1 MVLVQPYVY
10 EIRHQGPPCP
20 HHTPYLDV
28 AQRSRVSSGIE
39 WSIKKNPSVN
49 QRLWSLN
56 YFLRVPFEH
65 WISSATNTKLFVDVL
80 SNVNVFD
87 NIPILTYT
95 IYVHYYF
102 YVFFFFFLSIMH
114 SSVWLAT
121 DKLSVHQSH
130 SAPTQLRSM
139 LIYCTHFSICV
150 SRRY

>member
-87 NIPILTYT
+87 NVPILTYT
-95 IYVHYYF
+95 ILF
-102 YVFFFFFLSIMH
+102 MSSFFFKHYAFLGMIKT
-114 SSVWLAT
+114 T
-121 DKLSVHQSH
+121 DKLWHQSH
-130 SAPTQLRSM
+130 SAPTQLRPM